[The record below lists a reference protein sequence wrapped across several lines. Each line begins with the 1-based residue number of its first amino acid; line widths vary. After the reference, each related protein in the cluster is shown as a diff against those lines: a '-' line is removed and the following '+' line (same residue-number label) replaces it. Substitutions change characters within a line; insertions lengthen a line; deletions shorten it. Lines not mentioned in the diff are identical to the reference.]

1 MKTIII
7 NAHVIS
13 PDVDIKKATIIVE
26 GRKIVQVRDQGS
38 GIRDQRVKKGLKPGD
53 TVVDVKGQYVMPGFI
68 DVHTHG
74 ALGYDFC
81 DADPKAIFEFAK
93 AKLQEGV
100 TTVLPTTLT
109 VSHKELITA
118 AKNAKKYDEAG
129 QPYAKVPGIHLEGP
143 FINVKCC
150 GAQNPKYVR
159 NPSAKEVK
167 DIAKVYPVK
176 QISYAVEA
184 KDGARFAKETFKIG
198 VVPSC
203 GHTGAKFA
211 DLEKAYKNGLRHMT
225 HFCNQMTPLHH
236 REIGMVGAGF
246 LVDDL
251 NTEVICDRIHLCD
264 NMLRLIFTR
273 RNLAHVQMITDSL
286 RCSHCTDGYAFE
298 MGGLKVLLKNGEARL
313 VEGNNLAGSTLW
325 MGMGLKNVHD
335 VTGIPLKDLVRCTAW
350 NQAIEQGWGKKL
362 GKVEKGFIADL
373 VVINPKSLKPSAV
386 FVDGQQ
392 RI

>member
-1 MKTIII
+1 MKRTVIT

-13 PDVDIKKATIIVE
+13 PGVDIEGATVVVENGKVKSVSKKAPARLRADADT
-26 GRKIVQVRDQGS
+26 
-38 GIRDQRVKKGLKPGD
+38 
-53 TVVDVKGQYVMPGFI
+53 TVVDAGGQYLMPGFI

-74 ALGYDFC
+74 SLGYDFC

-109 VSHKELITA
+109 VSHEELVAA
-118 AKNAKKYDEAG
+118 AKNARAYADAG
-129 QPYAKVPGIHLEGP
+129 MPYSKVPGIHLEGP

-159 NPSAKEVK
+159 RPDVREVK
-167 DIAKVYPVK
+167 EIAKVYPVK
-176 QISYAVEA
+176 LISYAVETE
-184 KDGARFAKETFKIG
+184 DGAKFAKECIKIG

-203 GHTGAKFA
+203 GHTGAKLK
-211 DLEKAYKNGLRHMT
+211 DLMPAYRNGLRHMT

-251 NTEVICDRIHLCD
+251 NTEVICDKIHLCPD
-264 NMLRLIFTR
+264 MLKLIFTR
-273 RNLAHVQMITDSL
+273 RSLEHVQMITDSL
-286 RCSHCTDGYAFE
+286 RCSHCKDGYAFE
-298 MGGLKVLLKNGEARL
+298 MGGLKVLLKGGEARL
-313 VEGNNLAGSTLW
+313 VEGGNLAGSTLW
-325 MGMGLKNVHD
+325 MGMGLKNVHE
-335 VTGIPLKDLVRCTAW
+335 VTGIPLKDLVRTTSW
-350 NQAIEQGWGKKL
+350 NQAIELGWGDEL
-362 GKVEKGFIADL
+362 GKVEKGYVADL
-373 VVINPKSLKPSAV
+373 VIVNPRSWKPSAV
-386 FVDGQQ
+386 FVDGEQ

>member
-1 MKTIII
+1 MQKTVII

-13 PDVDIKKATIIVE
+13 PDVDIKNATIEIV
-26 GRKIVQVRDQGS
+26 GKKIKSVTAGKVA
-38 GIRDQRVKKGLKPGD
+38 VKADKNT

-81 DADPKAIFEFAK
+81 DADPKAIFEFGK

-109 VSHKELITA
+109 VSHKELVTA

-167 DIAKVYPVK
+167 EIAKVYPVK
-176 QISYAVEA
+176 AISYAVEA
-184 KDGARFAKETFKIG
+184 KDGAKFAKEMIKMG

-246 LVDDL
+246 LVEDL

-273 RNLAHVQMITDSL
+273 RSLAHVQMITDSL
-286 RCSHCTDGYAFE
+286 RCSHCKDGYAFE

-313 VEGNNLAGSTLW
+313 VVGNNLAGSTLW
-325 MGMGLKNVHD
+325 MGNGLKNVHD
-335 VTGIPLKDLVRCTAW
+335 VTGIPLKDLVRCTSW
-350 NQAIEQGWGKKL
+350 NQAIEFGWGKQL
-362 GKVEKGFIADL
+362 GKVEKGFVADL
-373 VVINPKSLKPSAV
+373 VVINPKSWKPSAV

>member
-1 MKTIII
+1 MKTVII

-13 PDVDIKKATIIVE
+13 PDVDIRNATIVLE
-26 GRKIVQVRDQGS
+26 GKKIKSVKAGAAKGVKADQNT
-38 GIRDQRVKKGLKPGD
+38 

-74 ALGYDFC
+74 ALGCDFC

-150 GAQNPKYVR
+150 GAQNPKFVR
-159 NPSAKEVK
+159 KPSIKEVK
-167 DIAKVYPVK
+167 EIAKVYPVR
-176 QISYAVEA
+176 QISYAVETEGGAKFA
-184 KDGARFAKETFKIG
+184 KDCFKIG

-225 HFCNQMTPLHH
+225 HFCNQMSPLHH

-273 RNLAHVQMITDSL
+273 RSLAHVQMITDSL
-286 RCSHCTDGYAFE
+286 RCSHCKDGYAFE

-325 MGMGLKNVHD
+325 MGNGLKNVHD

-350 NQAIEQGWGKKL
+350 NQAIEQGWGRKL

-373 VVINPKSLKPSAV
+373 VVINPKSWKPSAV

>member
-1 MKTIII
+1 MQKTVII
-7 NAHVIS
+7 NAHIIS
-13 PDVDIKKATIIVE
+13 PDVDIKNATIEIV
-26 GRKIVQVRDQGS
+26 GKKIKSVTAGKVA
-38 GIRDQRVKKGLKPGD
+38 VKADKNT
-53 TVVDVKGQYVMPGFI
+53 TVIDVKGQYVMPGFI

-109 VSHKELITA
+109 VSHKELVTA

-129 QPYAKVPGIHLEGP
+129 QPYAKGPGIHLEGP
-143 FINVKCC
+143 FINAKCC

-167 DIAKVYPVK
+167 EIAKVYPVK
-176 QISYAVEA
+176 AISYAVEA
-184 KDGARFAKETFKIG
+184 KDGAKFAKEMIKMG

-246 LVDDL
+246 LVEDL

-273 RNLAHVQMITDSL
+273 RSLAHVQMITDSL
-286 RCSHCTDGYAFE
+286 RCSHCKDGYAFE

-313 VEGNNLAGSTLW
+313 VVGNNLAGSTLW
-325 MGMGLKNVHD
+325 MGNGLKNVHD
-335 VTGIPLKDLVRCTAW
+335 VTGIPLKDLVRCTSW
-350 NQAIEQGWGKKL
+350 NQAIEFGWGKQL
-362 GKVEKGFIADL
+362 GKVEKGFVADL
-373 VVINPKSLKPSAV
+373 VVINPKSWKPSAV

>member
-1 MKTIII
+1 MQKTVII

-13 PDVDIKKATIIVE
+13 PDVDIKNATIEIV
-26 GRKIVQVRDQGS
+26 GKKIKSVTAGKVA
-38 GIRDQRVKKGLKPGD
+38 VKADKNT

-109 VSHKELITA
+109 VSHKELVTA

-167 DIAKVYPVK
+167 EIAKVYPVK
-176 QISYAVEA
+176 AISYAVEA
-184 KDGARFAKETFKIG
+184 KDGAKFAKEMIKMG

-246 LVDDL
+246 LVEDL

-273 RNLAHVQMITDSL
+273 RSLAHVQMITDSL
-286 RCSHCTDGYAFE
+286 RCSHCKDGYTFE
-298 MGGLKVLLKNGEARL
+298 MGGLKVLLKNGDARL
-313 VEGNNLAGSTLW
+313 VVGNNLAGSTLW
-325 MGMGLKNVHD
+325 MGNGLKNVHD
-335 VTGIPLKDLVRCTAW
+335 VTGIPLKDLVRCTSW
-350 NQAIEQGWGKKL
+350 NQAIEFGWGKQL
-362 GKVEKGFIADL
+362 GKVEKGFVADL
-373 VVINPKSLKPSAV
+373 VVINPKSWKPSAV

>member
-1 MKTIII
+1 MQKTVII

-13 PDVDIKKATIIVE
+13 PDVDIKNATIEIV
-26 GRKIVQVRDQGS
+26 GKKIKSVTAGKVA
-38 GIRDQRVKKGLKPGD
+38 VKADKNT

-109 VSHKELITA
+109 VSHKELVTA

-159 NPSAKEVK
+159 NPSAKEVRE
-167 DIAKVYPVK
+167 IAKVYPVK
-176 QISYAVEA
+176 AISYAVEA
-184 KDGARFAKETFKIG
+184 KDGAKFAKEMIKMG

-211 DLEKAYKNGLRHMT
+211 DLEKAYKSGLRHMT

-246 LVDDL
+246 LVEDL

-273 RNLAHVQMITDSL
+273 RSLAHVQMITDSL
-286 RCSHCTDGYAFE
+286 RCSHCKDGYAFE
-298 MGGLKVLLKNGEARL
+298 MGGLKVLLKDGEARL
-313 VEGNNLAGSTLW
+313 VVGNNLAGSTPW
-325 MGMGLKNVHD
+325 MGNGLKNVHD
-335 VTGIPLKDLVRCTAW
+335 VTGIPLKDLVRCTSW
-350 NQAIEQGWGKKL
+350 NQAIEFGWGKQL
-362 GKVEKGFIADL
+362 GKVEKGFVADL
-373 VVINPKSLKPSAV
+373 VVINPKSWKPSAV

>member
-1 MKTIII
+1 MQKTVII

-13 PDVDIKKATIIVE
+13 PDVDIKNATIEIV
-26 GRKIVQVRDQGS
+26 GKKIKSVTAGKVA
-38 GIRDQRVKKGLKPGD
+38 VKADKNT

-109 VSHKELITA
+109 VSHKELVTA

-159 NPSAKEVK
+159 NPSAKEVRE
-167 DIAKVYPVK
+167 IAKVYPVK
-176 QISYAVEA
+176 AISYAVEA
-184 KDGARFAKETFKIG
+184 KDGAKFAKEMIKMG

-246 LVDDL
+246 LVEDL

-286 RCSHCTDGYAFE
+286 RCSHCADGYSFE
-298 MGGLKVLLKNGEARL
+298 MGGLKVALKNGEARL

-325 MGMGLKNVHD
+325 MGNGLKNVHD
-335 VTGIPLKDLVRCTAW
+335 VTGIPLKDLVRCTSW
-350 NQAIEQGWGKKL
+350 NQAIEFGWGKQL
-362 GKVEKGFIADL
+362 GKVEKGFVADL
-373 VVINPKSLKPSAV
+373 VVINPKSWKPSAV

>member
-1 MKTIII
+1 MKTTIV

-13 PDVDIKKATIIVE
+13 PGVDLENAVVVVEDGRIKSVRKGPASAKAD
-26 GRKIVQVRDQGS
+26 KNN
-38 GIRDQRVKKGLKPGD
+38 
-53 TVVDVKGQYVMPGFI
+53 TVVDVRGQYLMPGFI

-81 DADPKAIFEFAK
+81 DADEKAVFEFAR

-109 VSHKELITA
+109 VSHGELVKA
-118 AKNAKKYDEAG
+118 AKNAKKYADAG
-129 QPYAKVPGIHLEGP
+129 MPYAQVPAIHLEGP

-159 NPSAKEVK
+159 RPDIKEVK
-167 DIAKVYPVK
+167 AIAKVYPVK
-176 QISYAVEA
+176 LISYAVESEGGA
-184 KDGARFAKETFKIG
+184 KFAKECFKAG

-211 DLEKAYKNGLRHMT
+211 DLKPAYRNGLRHMT

-246 LVDDL
+246 LVEDL
-251 NTEVICDRIHLCD
+251 NTEVICDKIHLCPD
-264 NMLRLIFTR
+264 MLRLIFTR
-273 RNLAHVQMITDSL
+273 RSLEHIQMITDSL
-286 RCSHCTDGYAFE
+286 RCSHCKDGYAFE

-313 VEGNNLAGSTLW
+313 VEGGNLAGSTLW

-335 VTGIPLKDLVRCTAW
+335 VTGIPLKDLVRCTSW
-350 NQAIEQGWGKKL
+350 NQAIELGWGKDR
-362 GKVEKGFIADL
+362 GKAEKGYVADL
-373 VVINPKSLKPSAV
+373 VVINPRSWKPSAV
-386 FVDGQQ
+386 FVDGIQK
-392 RI
+392 I

>member
-1 MKTIII
+1 MQKTVII
-7 NAHVIS
+7 NAHIIS
-13 PDVDIKKATIIVE
+13 PDVDIKNATIEIV
-26 GRKIVQVRDQGS
+26 GKKIKSVTAGKVA
-38 GIRDQRVKKGLKPGD
+38 VKADKNT

-81 DADPKAIFEFAK
+81 DADPKAIFEFAQ

-109 VSHKELITA
+109 VSHKELVTA

-143 FINVKCC
+143 FMNAKCG
-150 GAQNPKYVR
+150 GAQNPKDVR

-167 DIAKVYPVK
+167 EIAKVYPVK
-176 QISYAVEA
+176 AISYAVEA
-184 KDGARFAKETFKIG
+184 KDGAKFAKEMIKMG

-246 LVDDL
+246 LVEDL

-273 RNLAHVQMITDSL
+273 RSLAHVQMITDSL
-286 RCSHCTDGYAFE
+286 RCSHCKDGYAFE

-313 VEGNNLAGSTLW
+313 VVGNNLAGSTLW
-325 MGMGLKNVHD
+325 MGNGLKNVHD
-335 VTGIPLKDLVRCTAW
+335 VTGIPLKDLVRCTSW
-350 NQAIEQGWGKKL
+350 NQAIEFGWGKQL
-362 GKVEKGFIADL
+362 GKVEKGFVADL
-373 VVINPKSLKPSAV
+373 VVINPKSWKPSAV

>member
-1 MKTIII
+1 MQKTVIV

-13 PDVDIKKATIIVE
+13 PAVDLEGATVVIE
-26 GRKIVQVRDQGS
+26 GRRISQVTAR
-38 GIRDQRVKKGLKPGD
+38 RVAARPD
-53 TVVDVKGQYVMPGFI
+53 ASTTVVDVGGQYVMPGFI

-74 ALGYDFC
+74 ALTYDFC
-81 DADPKAIFEFAK
+81 DADEKAIFEVAR

-100 TTVLPTTLT
+100 TTFLPTTLT
-109 VSHKELITA
+109 VSHEELMVA
-118 AKNAKKYDEAG
+118 ARNARKYADAG
-129 QPYAKVPGIHLEGP
+129 QPYAKAPGIHLEGP

-159 NPSAKEVK
+159 KPSVKELK
-167 DIAKVYPVK
+167 EIAKVYPVR
-176 QISYAVEA
+176 QISYAVETEGGA
-184 KDGARFAKETFKIG
+184 KFARECLKLG

-203 GHTGAKFA
+203 GHTAAKLK
-211 DLEKAYKNGLRHMT
+211 DLMPAYKNGLRHMT

-246 LVDDL
+246 LIEDL

-264 NMLRLIFTR
+264 DMLRLVFTR

-286 RCSHCTDGYAFE
+286 RCSHCKDGYEFL
-298 MGGLKVLLKNGEARL
+298 MGGIKVKLQNGEARL
-313 VEGNNLAGSTLW
+313 EAGNLAGSTLW
-325 MGMGLKNVHD
+325 MGNGLKNVHD
-335 VTGIPLKDLVRCTAW
+335 VTGIPLKDLVRCTSW
-350 NQAIEQGWGKKL
+350 NQAIEQGWGKTL
-362 GKVEKGFIADL
+362 GKVEKGYTADL
-373 VVINPKSLKPSAV
+373 VVINPRSWKPSAV

>member
-1 MKTIII
+1 MKTTIV

-13 PDVDIKKATIIVE
+13 PGVDLENAVVVVEDGRIKSVRKGPVSAKAD
-26 GRKIVQVRDQGS
+26 KNN
-38 GIRDQRVKKGLKPGD
+38 
-53 TVVDVKGQYVMPGFI
+53 TVVDVRGQYLMPGFI

-81 DADPKAIFEFAK
+81 DADEKAVFEFAK

-109 VSHKELITA
+109 VSHGELVKA
-118 AKNAKKYDEAG
+118 AKNAKKYAEAG
-129 QPYAKVPGIHLEGP
+129 MPYAKVPAIHLEGP

-159 NPSAKEVK
+159 KPDIKEVK
-167 DIAKVYPVK
+167 AIAKVYPVK
-176 QISYAVEA
+176 LISYAVEA
-184 KDGARFAKETFKIG
+184 EGGAKFAKECFKAG

-211 DLEKAYKNGLRHMT
+211 DLKPAYRNGLRHMT

-246 LVDDL
+246 LVEDL
-251 NTEVICDRIHLCD
+251 NTEVICDKIHLCPD
-264 NMLRLIFTR
+264 MLRLIFTR
-273 RNLAHVQMITDSL
+273 RSLEHIQMITDSL
-286 RCSHCTDGYAFE
+286 RCSHCKDGYAFE

-313 VEGNNLAGSTLW
+313 VEGGNLAGSTLW

-335 VTGIPLKDLVRCTAW
+335 VTGIPLKDLVRCTSW
-350 NQAIEQGWGKKL
+350 NQAIELGWGKDL
-362 GKVEKGFIADL
+362 GKVEKGYVADL
-373 VVINPKSLKPSAV
+373 VVINPRSWKPSAV
-386 FVDGQQ
+386 FVDGIQK
-392 RI
+392 I